1 MKNIL
6 KTIITVAGITFAATT
21 FSIGASAQ
29 TQPATGMHTTTC
41 PNGRMNN
48 RCIMH
53 KKHHHHMKM
62 HMKHHMMHHMKHHH
76 MMMKQY

>member
-48 RCIMH
+48 RCMH